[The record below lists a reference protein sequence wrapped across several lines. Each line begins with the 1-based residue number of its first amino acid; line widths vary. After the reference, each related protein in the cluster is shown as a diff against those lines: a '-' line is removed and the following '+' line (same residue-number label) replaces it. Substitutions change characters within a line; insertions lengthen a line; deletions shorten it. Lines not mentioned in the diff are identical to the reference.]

1 MKLWRYLQDAR
12 DDLMCWFLGH
22 MDEEMEIGVHTPT
35 GEILPDSI
43 VEFGCSR
50 CYRVL
55 RQEEW
60 ALVPAWVR
68 ADLSSVSFLEENHH
82 DVTRGEE

>member
-1 MKLWRYLQDAR
+1 MWLWYWVQGVCY
-12 DDLMCWFLGH
+12 DLMCWFLGH
-22 MDEEMEIGVHTPT
+22 MDEEMEIGVRTPT

-50 CYRVL
+50 CYLVL
-55 RQEEW
+55 REEEW
-60 ALVPAWVR
+60 ALVSPWVR
-68 ADLSSVSFLEENHH
+68 ADLSSVSFLEENLH

>member
-1 MKLWRYLQDAR
+1 MKFWRCLQDVR
-12 DDLMCWFLGH
+12 DALMCWFVGH
-22 MDEEMEIGVHTPT
+22 RDEGLEIGVRMPT

-50 CYRVL
+50 CYRIL
-55 RQEEW
+55 REEEW

-68 ADLSSVSFLEENHH
+68 ADLSFLVKEE
-82 DVTRGEE
+82 